1 MAEIINF
8 ILRSN
13 MKYFLFLNHPKKE
26 NLSVISPEKEEMAR
40 KYFDTADTI
49 KTTVKIRGQEY
60 KAKVDFELFAN
71 LSNFDCFNCV
81 EHCCGDNPSIYEKQ
95 TRDFILDN
103 IDSYNKLTRN
113 NDILQWEDYSQE
125 EIKKS
130 ISQDPLMV
138 PDRYVEEEIINCTCS
153 FKSSNSTTLCSI
165 HSICLDRG
173 MASSEIIHKKPII
186 CSLWPMEILAED
198 DLSMLYI
205 TLPDDF
211 TNGFTIEN
219 YYTKS
224 CINEDYAASPVFR
237 RENPEG
243 FLEDD
248 YEPFITAYKDTIIHG
263 LGEKCYKDIKTALIE
278 YDILEEDDFHME
290 VQQIHSKI

>member
-1 MAEIINF
+1 
-8 ILRSN
+8 
-13 MKYFLFLNHPKKE
+13 MKYFLFLNHPKKDS
-26 NLSVISPEKEEMAR
+26 LSVVSPEKEEMAR

-49 KTTVKIRGQEY
+49 ETTVKIRDREY
-60 KAKVDFELFAN
+60 SAKIDFELFAN

-81 EHCCGDNPSIYEKQ
+81 EHCCGDNPSVYEKQ
-95 TRDFILDN
+95 TRDFILEN
-103 IDSYNKLTRN
+103 IDDYNKLTNN
-113 NDILQWEDYSQE
+113 NDILQWEGHSNE

-130 ISQDPLMV
+130 ISEDPLMV
-138 PDRYVEEEIINCTCS
+138 PDKHVEEEIINCTCS

-165 HSICLDRG
+165 HSICLDKG
-173 MASSEIIHKKPII
+173 MDSAEIIHKKPVI

-211 TNGFTIEN
+211 TNSFTIEN

-224 CINEDYAASPVFR
+224 CINEEYAASPVFR

-243 FLEDD
+243 FLEEE

-263 LGEKCYKDIKTALIE
+263 LGEKCYEDIKNALIQ
-278 YDILEEDDFHME
+278 YDIMEEEDFHME

>member
-1 MAEIINF
+1 
-8 ILRSN
+8 

-26 NLSVISPEKEEMAR
+26 DLAAVPVDKADMAR
-40 KYFDTADTI
+40 KYFETADVI
-49 KTTVKIRGQEY
+49 ETTVNIRGKEY

-71 LSNFDCFNCV
+71 MANFDCFNCV
-81 EHCCGDNPSIYEKQ
+81 EHCCGDNPAVYEEQ
-95 TRDFILDN
+95 TRDFILEN
-103 IDSYNKLTRN
+103 IHEYNRLTKN
-113 NDILQWEDYSQE
+113 NDILESEGYSED

-130 ISQDPLMV
+130 IEEDPLMV
-138 PDRYVEEEIINCTCS
+138 PPKHVEEEIINCTCS
-153 FKSSNSTTLCSI
+153 FKVNNSTTLCSI
-165 HSICLDRG
+165 HSICLDNNMG
-173 MASSEIIHKKPII
+173 SADILDLKPVI

-224 CINEDYAASPVFR
+224 CINEEYAASPVFK

-243 FLEDD
+243 FLEED
-248 YEPFITAYKDTIIHG
+248 YEPFITAYKDTIIYG
-263 LGEKCYKDIKTALIE
+263 LGKQCYEDIKSALIE
-278 YDILEEDDFHME
+278 YDILEEEDFHMDT
-290 VQQIHSKI
+290 QQIHSQI